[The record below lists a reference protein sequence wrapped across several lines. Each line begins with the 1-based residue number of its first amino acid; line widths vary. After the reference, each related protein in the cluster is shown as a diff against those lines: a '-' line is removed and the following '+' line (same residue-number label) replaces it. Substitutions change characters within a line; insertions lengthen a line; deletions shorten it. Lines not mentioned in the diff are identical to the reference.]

1 MPEIS
6 ATKLGWVGV
15 TVMLITASS
24 GYSIEVAIFS
34 QETPCRKP

>member
-6 ATKLGWVGV
+6 AKKDGV
-15 TVMLITASS
+15 AGATVMLSGASC
-24 GYSIEVAIFS
+24 GYSAAFIFS